1 MIGSKSKLI
10 PLPKSYF
17 IRVRCPKCGNEQII
31 YSHTSRVVRCHV
43 CDEVLARPKGG
54 KAEILATIIEK
65 LGRVIE

>member
-1 MIGSKSKLI
+1 MAKGMELV

-31 YSHTSRVVRCHV
+31 YSHASRVVRCQV